1 LFEGAAVLLERE
13 PANMF
18 DANAIKILLGQEKS
32 PIGHVPR
39 EIAAVLAALVD
50 SREISLEGG
59 TISKIQFV
67 DGSGMTPKAVEIL
80 VTIKRVKKAA
90 AAHPLDSQQEKLW
103 KLIERE
109 DMYSSGASAPG
120 ADAPE
125 LCEGSPAN
133 KAHLLPPPRTQ
144 AETAAKA
151 QEAQAQEVLERQ
163 ILKAAAAARAEERE
177 DGEVGLSHKD
187 ADEQTFTEYVP
198 YTFSAAIFRAH
209 PDPVVET
216 ASLSSLMPPKT
227 THKLHLCA
235 ETITR
240 GLLTNLQVPFT
251 VSVYP
256 FPALSSADS

>member
-59 TISKIQFV
+59 TISKIQY
-67 DGSGMTPKAVEIL
+67 GSSSGMTPKAVEIL

-90 AAHPLDSQQEKLW
+90 AAHPSLQNRLDSQQEKLW

-109 DMYSSGASAPG
+109 DMYSSGA
-120 ADAPE
+120 
-125 LCEGSPAN
+125 PA
-133 KAHLLPPPRTQ
+133 PRTQ

-198 YTFSAAIFRAH
+198 YTFSAAIFQPH

-227 THKLHLCA
+227 THKLHQCA
-235 ETITR
+235 DTITR
-240 GLLTNLQVPFT
+240 GLLTNLQVHFT